1 MTGRVVHDDVQGIL
15 PDILEA
21 VVVRGQQ
28 GRRKAFGLGHGGAP
42 LELAGILPAT
52 NVKKAAGPG
61 NIVAQAACSAVI
73 ARGGVEELGAEGN
86 AVFPGSLETA
96 EIVAVFQYELDD
108 HSASGAFYCRCARH
122 REALV

>member
-1 MTGRVVHDDVQGIL
+1 MTGRVAHDDVQGIL

-21 VVVRGQQ
+21 VFARGQQ

-42 LELAGILPAT
+42 LEPAGILPAT
-52 NVKKAAGPG
+52 SVKKAAGPG
-61 NIVAQAACSAVI
+61 NIVAQASCSAVI

-86 AVFPGSLETA
+86 AVFPRNLETA
-96 EIVAVFQYELDD
+96 EIVAVFQEELDD
-108 HSASGAFYCRCARH
+108 HSANGAFYCRRAHH